1 MRTKRKQQSKRKQ
14 QERYPEAW
22 RHLHAAALIK
32 AYERNALEY
41 GRLPVSEGEREVESE
56 VAAELRSDAIGPE
69 KLPAARS
76 RGLRSRSPP
85 ALQAPGV
92 EDPGASA
99 ARGEDEP
106 PPQDS
111 CRPRGETMRPASPLR
126 RRLSRRD

>member
-69 KLPAARS
+69 KLPAA
-76 RGLRSRSPP
+76 PP

-111 CRPRGETMRPASPLR
+111 CRPRGETMRPALPLR